1 MAVLSC
7 RKTKEEE
14 QVEASVSGC
23 GWRWAQASPTTAHT
37 VSSHC
42 GGSGSSEWP
51 STVLSKPRGR
61 FEDGWDSNLG
71 LRQHALAWTAAPML
85 VAFLGQGHTPRNE
98 DKQDSKAK
106 QPS

>member
-14 QVEASVSGC
+14 QVEASVSGY

-42 GGSGSSEWP
+42 GGSGSSKWP
-51 STVLSKPRGR
+51 
-61 FEDGWDSNLG
+61 EDGWDSNLG

-85 VAFLGQGHTPRNE
+85 LAFLGQGHTPRNE
-98 DKQDSKAK
+98 DKQDSKAE